1 MNISQN
7 SARDMMIYELG
18 SLLDNW
24 PGPALRFH
32 L

>member
-18 SLLDNW
+18 TYSPHGSGLKSLY
-24 PGPALRFH
+24 H
-32 L
+32 